1 MATTSITPPWN
12 IWALDK
18 PFLADL
24 DKWIKANPETKL
36 GTVLDKVCDGIE
48 SGKDL
53 ISLIPDSP
61 FPARSLIQGLG
72 GLVKLG
78 NAIRKAKSAALKFA
92 KRIVGWIEDLLKAF
106 REGNME
112 QFTMKTW
119 HNLDSVRV
127 LVDEICQWAKA
138 RLEDRWWSRNT
149 HKFTVESEIQE
160 FQSQLDD
167 ATGRFMQLSMINLST
182 AQDLLAKGNV
192 LVLEEIEKAHVEIKK
207 AREEIDEVLGEIK
220 GLSADV
226 REKRL
231 QEQYLVDLAFI
242 QKELAPYIASNS
254 AYREQGKEFC
264 YPGTRLE
271 PLTVIKNWV
280 SDFSKE
286 APHFLWLTGEPGSG
300 KSTIAATVCR
310 DLKDSNCLWA
320 ELFINRNYLNTTN
333 SKFFF
338 PSIAVQLAKRS
349 PEVAHVIS
357 CALQEK
363 PSLVDE
369 VSETLAD
376 ELFVKPLSSAS
387 QANPLKAIVVLVDA
401 LDEYD
406 AENLPILAKLLSNMT
421 SHLAENVKVL
431 ISSREED
438 VIRASWAAAPDTR
451 HLSVGTI
458 NRSSIE
464 DVASFLKGQ
473 IRKIVHENE
482 LDAWPGEENMQKLCL
497 QASGLFIWATTAI
510 KYIRSQILT
519 FGSECLDDVLD
530 QLNMK
535 GMGDINLL
543 YGTILEKMYSGESDP
558 WAFETF
564 RRVVG
569 SIVVLNTP
577 FSLGTLERILDLRR
591 MDKHRPVDV
600 THFVRRFRTVLVIGT
615 DKITRETIPRLHKSF
630 FEFVTSTNIR
640 PDLRVSSLLS
650 HKELAPKCL
659 AHSSNVGDIYFH
671 AARSSYQW
679 IVDQLPDNDPEIP
692 AHLIC
697 FVDLECSNYQHCGEV
712 TSLDTSI
719 SAAKRL
725 IQITSDQHHD
735 KPQYF
740 SKLCTLYRFR
750 YQRLGDLQDLDSSLQ
765 IMSAAVELTPPGHPD
780 QPGYLCSLAVSIR
793 DRYKRLGDVSDLQRA
808 LAIIQEAV
816 TLTPEWHLNFPGQLQ
831 NLAEFFRDRYKR
843 LGDPGDLETAL
854 QAIQKALDLTPT
866 GHPDKPGYLRS
877 LAISTRDR
885 YQTFGHVQ
893 DLEAALKFIHEA
905 VALTPEQHAE
915 LPCHLQCLADL
926 CADKYRRLGDLME
939 LEISIQTIRQAV
951 DLTPESHPDLP
962 GRFRTLAASLRDR
975 YQRLGDWED
984 LNSALQLLR
993 QAVDLTPKDHPDLPG
1008 YLRSLAVSIGDRY
1021 QRTQDLQSLEQT
1033 RNIAE
1038 EAVAL
1043 TPDGH
1048 PDRPEYL
1055 QTLALS
1061 IRVQYAA
1068 QGELQDLER
1077 ALFILQEEIHLT
1089 PQGHPNLP
1097 QYLQSLAEVFRDR
1110 YKKFGDL
1117 TDLEAAMESIRKAVS
1132 LTPEGHLNKSSYLQS
1147 LVRFHED
1154 KSQISG
1160 DFQDLE
1166 AAFSILQH
1174 SFTMCSACPV
1184 MAWEAAMACAVLA
1197 KEHKPSDLLPAYFA
1211 AFDLLPEILWI
1222 GNSSEACQDA
1232 RKRIKLAQATSDVI
1246 KVCLDLSHPQLAVE
1260 FLEKGLTT
1268 TFEQLQQLKTNCDA
1282 LPEAFAGRFQQLS
1295 WKIYAGVS
1303 DIKSLA
1309 MKRNSLLT
1317 EIHKLAGFESFLCP
1331 KPYSDLCRASQ
1342 NGPVVILN
1350 SHKDHC
1356 DAIVLLN
1363 PVSDPLRILLPD
1375 GVFEWLENQRSAL
1388 DHGLRYDV
1396 RLGISREEDE
1406 TQSSLEG
1413 VLTWLWE
1420 NVVIYVYQALESHDI
1435 SNGRLWWLPT
1445 GAFKGLP
1452 LHAAAKS
1459 DQFIQSYTSSLE
1471 SLLAASSERSCNPPL
1486 RLGVVGTL
1494 GNQEA
1499 LASFPGVVQEAN
1511 TIMAI
1516 VGKENAQYLI
1526 RDQGTV
1532 EAMKLQLRE
1541 CSWIHIAGHGKQDR
1555 IEPLKS
1561 FIQLYG
1567 GHLELETIVRMD
1579 LPNADFAFLAICE
1592 TFARTADEADMVGGF
1607 IVAGFRGVIGTM
1619 WTMQDKD
1626 GPPLADTFYTH
1637 LFANGRKPQAS
1648 DAAKALQLSVRKMRD
1663 AGLPPKNWVPFIH
1676 VGI

>member
-12 IWALDK
+12 TWALDK

-254 AYREQGKEFC
+254 AYREQGKEF
-264 YPGTRLE
+264 L
-271 PLTVIKNWV
+271 IKNWV

-300 KSTIAATVCR
+300 K

-349 PEVAHVIS
+349 PEVAH
-357 CALQEK
+357 AK

-369 VSETLAD
+369 F
-376 ELFVKPLSSAS
+376 FVKPLSSAS
-387 QANPLKAIVVLVDA
+387 RANPLKAIVVVVDA

-406 AENLPILAKLLSNMT
+406 AENLPI
-421 SHLAENVKVL
+421 HLAENVKVL

-438 VIRASWAAAPDTR
+438 VIRASWAAAPDTK

-458 NRSSIE
+458 DRSSIE
-464 DVASFLKGQ
+464 DVAFFLRGQ
-473 IRKIVHENE
+473 IRRIVDENE
-482 LDAWPGEENMQKLCL
+482 LDAWPGEKNMQKLCL

-510 KYIRSQILT
+510 KYIRSQIRT
-519 FGSECLDDVLD
+519 FGLECLDDVLD

-569 SIVVLNTP
+569 AIVALNTP
-577 FSLGTLERILDLRR
+577 FSLGTLEKILDLRR
-591 MDKHRPVDV
+591 MDTHRPVDV
-600 THFVRRFRTVLVIGT
+600 THFVQRFRTVLVVGT
-615 DKITRETIPRLHKSF
+615 NKITRETIPRLHKSF

-640 PDLRVSSLLS
+640 SDLRVSSLLS

-659 AHSSNVGDIYFH
+659 AHSSNVGDTYFH

-679 IVDQLPDNDPEIP
+679 IVEHLPDTAPDIP
-692 AHLIC
+692 AYLIC
-697 FVDLECSNYQHCGEV
+697 FGDLEYSNYEHCGELD
-712 TSLDTSI
+712 SLDTSI
-719 SAAKRL
+719 SVVTRL
-725 IQITSDQHHD
+725 VQLNADQDPGKH
-735 KPQYF
+735 QYL
-740 SKLCTLYRFR
+740 SKLGTLYHFR
-750 YQRLGDLQDLDSSLQ
+750 YQRLGDQHDLDASVTIRREVVALT
-765 IMSAAVELTPPGHPD
+765 AVEHPD
-780 QPGYLCSLAVSIR
+780 QPGHLWSLAVSIR
-793 DRYKRLGDVSDLQRA
+793 DRYKRLGDVTDLEEA
-808 LAIIQEAV
+808 LAIIQETV
-816 TLTPEWHLNFPGQLQ
+816 TLTPEWHLNFPGRLQ
-831 NLAEFFRDRYKR
+831 SLADVFRDKYRR
-843 LGDPGDLETAL
+843 LGDLEDLETSL
-854 QAIQKALDLTPT
+854 QTIQRALDLTPT

-877 LAISTRDR
+877 LAISTGDR

-905 VALTPEQHAE
+905 VDLTPEQHAE

-926 CADKYRRLGDLME
+926 CADKYRRLGDLMD
-939 LEISIQTIRQAV
+939 LETSIQTIRQAL

-993 QAVDLTPKDHPDLPG
+993 QAVDLTPRDHPDLPG

-1043 TPDGH
+1043 I
-1048 PDRPEYL
+1048 PEE
-1055 QTLALS
+1055 TSRSTRISPNSGSS
-1061 IRVQYAA
+1061 IR
-1068 QGELQDLER
+1068 
-1077 ALFILQEEIHLT
+1077 
-1089 PQGHPNLP
+1089 GHPNRP
-1097 QYLQSLAEVFRDR
+1097 RYLQSLAEVFGDR
-1110 YKKFGDL
+1110 YKKLGDP
-1117 TDLEAAMESIRKAVS
+1117 TDLEAAMESIREAV
-1132 LTPEGHLNKSSYLQS
+1132 LLIPEGHPNKSGYLQS
-1147 LVRFHED
+1147 LARFYGE
-1154 KSQISG
+1154 KYKISG
-1160 DFQDLE
+1160 DFQDLDI
-1166 AAFSILQH
+1166 AFSILKY
-1174 SFTMCSACPV
+1174 SFTMCNACPV
-1184 MAWEAAMACAVLA
+1184 MAWEEAMAWAALA
-1197 KEHKPSDLLPAYFA
+1197 KEHKPSELLPSYFA

-1232 RKRIKLAQATSDVI
+1232 RKRIKLTQATSDVI
-1246 KVCLDLSHPQLAVE
+1246 KTCLDLSHPQLAVE

-1268 TFEQLQQLKTNCDA
+1268 TFEQLQQLKTNFDA
-1282 LPEAFAGRFQQLS
+1282 LPEAFAERFRQLS

-1309 MKRNSLLT
+1309 TKRNSLLT

-1331 KPYSDLCRASQ
+1331 KPYSDMCQASQ

-1388 DHGLRYDV
+1388 DHGLRYHV
-1396 RLGISREEDE
+1396 RLGIFREEAE
-1406 TQSSLEG
+1406 TQSSLED

-1420 NVVIYVYQALESHDI
+1420 NVVIYVYQALESHSI

-1452 LHAAAKS
+1452 LHAAVKS

-1471 SLLAASSERSCNPPL
+1471 SLLAANSERPCNPPL

-1494 GNQEA
+1494 AQMSHS
-1499 LASFPGVVQEAN
+1499 LPGVDQEVN

-1516 VGKENAQYLI
+1516 VGEENAQYLI
-1526 RDQGTV
+1526 GNEGTV

-1541 CSWIHIAGHGKQDR
+1541 CSWIHIAGDGKQDR
-1555 IEPLKS
+1555 IEL
-1561 FIQLYG
+1561 
-1567 GHLELETIVRMD
+1567 
-1579 LPNADFAFLAICE
+1579 
-1592 TFARTADEADMVGGF
+1592 
-1607 IVAGFRGVIGTM
+1607 
-1619 WTMQDKD
+1619 
-1626 GPPLADTFYTH
+1626 
-1637 LFANGRKPQAS
+1637 
-1648 DAAKALQLSVRKMRD
+1648 
-1663 AGLPPKNWVPFIH
+1663 
-1676 VGI
+1676 